1 MSASQEATMDR
12 LNSDWEKLAERGI
25 RLSQWGPD
33 LESGKVHVY
42 FERYSDEARQL
53 LEDRYGDDIVVKT
66 ESRMWR
72 AL

>member
-12 LNSDWEKLAERGI
+12 LNSDW
-25 RLSQWGPD
+25 
-33 LESGKVHVY
+33 
-42 FERYSDEARQL
+42 
-53 LEDRYGDDIVVKT
+53 DIVVKT